1 MPFKVE
7 PDIVSNI
14 CVLPVLAGFALNC
27 IVDPTK
33 LFDGIRD
40 EEKLVFLE
48 FIELDTYAIL
58 DMLTN
63 KATDDIKYK
72 NILLALKSLN

>member
-1 MPFKVE
+1 MHDSQVKWKCRKGLRE
-7 PDIVSNI
+7 LDILLSKY
-14 CVLPVLAGFALNC
+14 F
-27 IVDPTK
+27 
-33 LFDGIRD
+33 
-40 EEKLVFLE
+40 EEKYPNLTEEDKLIFLE

-63 KATDDIKYK
+63 KATDDVKYK

>member
-1 MPFKVE
+1 MHDSQVKWKCRKGLRE
-7 PDIVSNI
+7 LDILLSKYFEEKYP
-14 CVLPVLAGFALNC
+14 CL
-27 IVDPTK
+27 T
-33 LFDGIRD
+33 D

-63 KATDDIKYK
+63 KATDDAKYK

>member
-1 MPFKVE
+1 MHDSQVKWKCRKGLRE
-7 PDIVSNI
+7 LDILLSKYFEEKYPY
-14 CVLPVLAGFALNC
+14 L
-27 IVDPTK
+27 T
-33 LFDGIRD
+33 D

>member
-1 MPFKVE
+1 MHASQVKWKCRKGLRE
-7 PDIVSNI
+7 LDILLSKYFEEKYPY
-14 CVLPVLAGFALNC
+14 L
-27 IVDPTK
+27 T
-33 LFDGIRD
+33 D

-63 KATDDIKYK
+63 KATDDVKYK

>member
-1 MPFKVE
+1 MHDSQVKWKCRKGLRE
-7 PDIVSNI
+7 LDILLSKYFEEKYPY
-14 CVLPVLAGFALNC
+14 L
-27 IVDPTK
+27 T
-33 LFDGIRD
+33 D

-63 KATDDIKYK
+63 KATDDVKYK
-72 NILLALKSLN
+72 NILLQVLSCNKI

>member
-1 MPFKVE
+1 MHDSQVKWKCRKGLRE
-7 PDIVSNI
+7 LDILLSKYFEEKYPY
-14 CVLPVLAGFALNC
+14 L
-27 IVDPTK
+27 T
-33 LFDGIRD
+33 D

-63 KATDDIKYK
+63 KAIDDVKYK
-72 NILLALKSLN
+72 NILLTLKSLN

>member
-1 MPFKVE
+1 MHDSQVKWKCRKGLRE
-7 PDIVSNI
+7 LDILLSKY
-14 CVLPVLAGFALNC
+14 F
-27 IVDPTK
+27 
-33 LFDGIRD
+33 
-40 EEKLVFLE
+40 EEKYPNLTDEDKLIFLE

>member
-1 MPFKVE
+1 MHDSQVKWKCRKGLRE
-7 PDIVSNI
+7 LDILLSKYFEEKYPY
-14 CVLPVLAGFALNC
+14 L
-27 IVDPTK
+27 T
-33 LFDGIRD
+33 D

-58 DMLTN
+58 DILTN
-63 KATDDIKYK
+63 KATDDVKYK

>member
-1 MPFKVE
+1 MHDSQVKWKCRKGLRE
-7 PDIVSNI
+7 LDILLSKY
-14 CVLPVLAGFALNC
+14 F
-27 IVDPTK
+27 
-33 LFDGIRD
+33 
-40 EEKLVFLE
+40 EEKYPNLTDEDKLIFLE

-63 KATDDIKYK
+63 KATEDVKYK

>member
-1 MPFKVE
+1 MHDSQVKWKCRKGLRE
-7 PDIVSNI
+7 LDILLSKYFEEKYPY
-14 CVLPVLAGFALNC
+14 L
-27 IVDPTK
+27 T
-33 LFDGIRD
+33 D

-63 KATDDIKYK
+63 KATDDVRYK

>member
-1 MPFKVE
+1 LSKYFEEKYPH
-7 PDIVSNI
+7 
-14 CVLPVLAGFALNC
+14 L
-27 IVDPTK
+27 T
-33 LFDGIRD
+33 D
-40 EEKLVFLE
+40 EDKLVFLE

>member
-1 MPFKVE
+1 MHDSQVKWKCRKGLRE
-7 PDIVSNI
+7 LDILLSKYFEEKYPY
-14 CVLPVLAGFALNC
+14 L
-27 IVDPTK
+27 T
-33 LFDGIRD
+33 D

-63 KATDDIKYK
+63 KAIDDDKYK

>member
-1 MPFKVE
+1 MHDSQVKWKCRKGLRE
-7 PDIVSNI
+7 LDILLSKYFEEKYPH
-14 CVLPVLAGFALNC
+14 L
-27 IVDPTK
+27 T
-33 LFDGIRD
+33 D
-40 EEKLVFLE
+40 EDKLVFLE

-63 KATDDIKYK
+63 NATDDVKYK

>member
-1 MPFKVE
+1 MSKTKE
-7 PDIVSNI
+7 IIPDSDWQDILSI
-14 CVLPVLAGFALNC
+14 DSDL
-27 IVDPTK
+27 T
-33 LFDGIRD
+33 D

-63 KATDDIKYK
+63 KATDDVKYK

>member
-1 MPFKVE
+1 MHDSQVKWKCRKGLRE
-7 PDIVSNI
+7 LDILLSKYFEEKYPN
-14 CVLPVLAGFALNC
+14 L
-27 IVDPTK
+27 T
-33 LFDGIRD
+33 D
-40 EEKLVFLE
+40 EDKLVFLE

>member
-1 MPFKVE
+1 MHDSQVKWKCRKGLRE
-7 PDIVSNI
+7 LDILLSKYFEEKYPY
-14 CVLPVLAGFALNC
+14 L
-27 IVDPTK
+27 T
-33 LFDGIRD
+33 D

-63 KATDDIKYK
+63 KATDDVKYK

>member
-1 MPFKVE
+1 MHDSQVKWKCRKGLRE
-7 PDIVSNI
+7 LDILLSKY
-14 CVLPVLAGFALNC
+14 F
-27 IVDPTK
+27 
-33 LFDGIRD
+33 
-40 EEKLVFLE
+40 EEKYPYLTDEDKLIFLE

-63 KATDDIKYK
+63 KATDDVKYK

>member
-1 MPFKVE
+1 MHDSQVKWKCRKGLRE
-7 PDIVSNI
+7 LDILLSKYFEEKYPH
-14 CVLPVLAGFALNC
+14 L
-27 IVDPTK
+27 T
-33 LFDGIRD
+33 D
-40 EEKLVFLE
+40 EDKLVFLE

-63 KATDDIKYK
+63 KATYDVKYK

>member
-1 MPFKVE
+1 MHDSQVKWKCRKGLRE
-7 PDIVSNI
+7 LDILLSKY
-14 CVLPVLAGFALNC
+14 F
-27 IVDPTK
+27 
-33 LFDGIRD
+33 
-40 EEKLVFLE
+40 EEKYPNLTDEDKLIFLE

-63 KATDDIKYK
+63 KTTDDVKYK

>member
-1 MPFKVE
+1 MHDSQVKWKCRKRLRE
-7 PDIVSNI
+7 LDILLSKY
-14 CVLPVLAGFALNC
+14 F
-27 IVDPTK
+27 
-33 LFDGIRD
+33 
-40 EEKLVFLE
+40 EEKYPHLTDEDKLIFLE

-63 KATDDIKYK
+63 KATDDFKYK

>member
-1 MPFKVE
+1 MHDSQVKWKCRKGLRE
-7 PDIVSNI
+7 LDILLSKYFEEKYPY
-14 CVLPVLAGFALNC
+14 L
-27 IVDPTK
+27 T
-33 LFDGIRD
+33 D

-63 KATDDIKYK
+63 KATDDFKYK

>member
-1 MPFKVE
+1 MHDSQVKWKCRKGLRE
-7 PDIVSNI
+7 LDILLSKYFEEKYP
-14 CVLPVLAGFALNC
+14 CLTA
-27 IVDPTK
+27 
-33 LFDGIRD
+33 

-48 FIELDTYAIL
+48 LIELDTYAIL

-63 KATDDIKYK
+63 KATDDVKYK

>member
-1 MPFKVE
+1 MHDSQVKWKCRKGLRE
-7 PDIVSNI
+7 LDILLSKYFQEKYPN
-14 CVLPVLAGFALNC
+14 LT
-27 IVDPTK
+27 DEDK
-33 LFDGIRD
+33 LI
-40 EEKLVFLE
+40 FLE

-63 KATDDIKYK
+63 KATDDVKYK